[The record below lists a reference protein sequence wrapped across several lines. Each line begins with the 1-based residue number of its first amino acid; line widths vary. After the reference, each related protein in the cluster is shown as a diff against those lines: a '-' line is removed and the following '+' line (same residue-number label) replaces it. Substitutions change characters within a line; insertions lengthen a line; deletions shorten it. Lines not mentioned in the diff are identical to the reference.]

1 MNNDEEIQNI
11 VSQLKRLQLEQ
22 TELLTRLEQLNEG
35 NSRSAKK
42 ESDTKPAPTI
52 TKQLFVIG
60 DHVRIL
66 NPRPFQG
73 NSGTIV
79 RIGTKTDRITIL
91 AKSGNKIVRSSKNI
105 SFE

>member
-22 TELLTRLEQLNEG
+22 TELITRLEQLNEG
-35 NSRSAKK
+35 NRSAKK
-42 ESDTKPAPTI
+42 ERDTKPAPTI
-52 TKQLFVIG
+52 TKRLFVIG

-79 RIGTKTDRITIL
+79 RIGTETDRITIL

-105 SFE
+105 TLA